1 MEMKT
6 CPSCG
11 AEVPKPASTCK
22 TCFHDFK
29 AEPKRMSSSPLII
42 LVAVA
47 AVALI
52 AAAALWSKTQVEL
65 GSRVLID
72 KTSSSVQMI
81 REFANG
87 KTETASVP
95 FDQIASIEFVEDL
108 PDGSIWII
116 TTSGERVQLAHG
128 DPRDLKLKASD
139 YAEAVGKPLTTK
151 DESSVKVPQ

>member
-11 AEVPKPASTCK
+11 AEVPAPASTCK

-29 AEPKRMSSSPLII
+29 ATAKQKSSSPLLI

-47 AVALI
+47 AVVVI
-52 AAAALWSKTQVEL
+52 AAGALWSKTQVEL

-72 KTSSSVQMI
+72 STSSSVQMI
-81 REFANG
+81 REFSDG

-95 FDQIASIEFVEDL
+95 FDQIASVEFVEDL
-108 PDGSIWII
+108 PDGTIFLI
-116 TTSGERVQLAHG
+116 TTSGERVKLAHG
-128 DPRDLKLKASD
+128 DPRELKLKASD

-151 DESSVKVPQ
+151 DESSVKVQQ

>member
-11 AEVPKPASTCK
+11 AEVPASASTCK

-29 AEPKRMSSSPLII
+29 ASAKQKSSSPVLI
-42 LVAVA
+42 LVAIA
-47 AVALI
+47 AVVVIGAG
-52 AAAALWSKTQVEL
+52 ALWTKTKVEL
-65 GSRVLID
+65 GNRVLID
-72 KTSSSVQMI
+72 QTSHSVQMI
-81 REFANG
+81 REFSDG

-95 FDQIASIEFVEDL
+95 FDQIVSVEFVEDL
-108 PDGSIWII
+108 PDGTIFLV
-116 TTSGERVQLAHG
+116 TTGGERVKLAHG

-139 YAEAVGKPLTTK
+139 YADAVGKPLTVK